1 MFVLYRPGK
10 DVWAFGVEPAKV
22 KYRLRLARYP
32 ALAESLTEWL
42 SDKPEHTKLKLLD
55 IGAGFGRTFLYLQA
69 AGIAERFDLRG
80 LDIDPGRKDDVYA
93 DNQWRIEQGDAEQ
106 DLPDADA
113 SLDVVVC
120 EQLLEHLNHPEFV
133 LRNVCRV
140 LKPDGLFVVGVPIFP
155 EPLAASACLS
165 CRRATSAR
173 VRTHSD
179 LFVALD
185 SPRPAG
191 RFRDHRG
198 AWFPHDIRRSVAA
211 PGKSSVVVPVQSLA
225 GSQAAGAV
233 YRSAAAGQTAPR
245 NARRSAAPPTRMK
258 NGPAQATA
266 MSPARIMNAT
276 L

>member
-155 EPLAASACLS
+155 EPLARLRRWWVGRYGLRGSEHIQTYSLRSIRRDLQADFEIIEERGFRMISGGLLRRLENHLWWYRFNRWLGRKLPGLCIEVQLLVRP
-165 CRRATSAR
+165 RRAI
-173 VRTHSD
+173 
-179 LFVALD
+179 
-185 SPRPAG
+185 P
-191 RFRDHRG
+191 
-198 AWFPHDIRRSVAA
+198 
-211 PGKSSVVVPVQSLA
+211 
-225 GSQAAGAV
+225 
-233 YRSAAAGQTAPR
+233 
-245 NARRSAAPPTRMK
+245 AAPPHRRP
-258 NGPAQATA
+258 G
-266 MSPARIMNAT
+266 
-276 L
+276 